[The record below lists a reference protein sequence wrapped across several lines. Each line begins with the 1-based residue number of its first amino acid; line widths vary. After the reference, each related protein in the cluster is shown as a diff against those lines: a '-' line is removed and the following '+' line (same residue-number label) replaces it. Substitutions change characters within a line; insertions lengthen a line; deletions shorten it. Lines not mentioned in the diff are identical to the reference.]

1 MEQLGKVVWSE
12 EYSTGVR
19 EIDNQHKDLFD
30 FINKLDECLENE
42 IHYGPQIQGLI
53 GFLTAYTK
61 SHFIYEEMCM
71 RTRLCPAK
79 EKNEKAHQNF
89 IEYYTNFI
97 NEYPFADDQGK
108 LLLDLSVFL
117 KKWMIDHICKIDVH
131 LKNCVYKK

>member
-1 MEQLGKVVWSE
+1 MMNERVIWQE

-30 FINKLDECLENE
+30 FMNKLDDCIENGTF
-42 IHYGPQIQGLI
+42 HGPQIQSLI

-71 RTRLCPAK
+71 RTRICPAK

-89 IEYYTNFI
+89 IDYYMRFVEEYQYTDTPDI
-97 NEYPFADDQGK
+97 K
-108 LLLDLSVFL
+108 LIELSDFL

-131 LKNCVYKK
+131 LKNCIYKK